1 MNNPKR
7 FLFNPKGILIFVL
20 FFSVAIAQDLSTL
33 SGRVL
38 DSTTERPL
46 QGASVVSGDAGTST
60 DRYGLFT
67 LAIPQGSSITV
78 SMIGYESATL
88 ASDQKFVTVRLA
100 PTVLKGEEVIVL
112 ANRALPGV
120 TPVAFS
126 TLTPSEIEQHYF
138 VEDIP
143 MVLASEPGVYAYS
156 ESGNGTGYSYVSIRG
171 FDQSRISVMLDNVPL
186 NDNES
191 HQVYWVDHGDI
202 LSNAKDVQIQ
212 RGIGNSLYGSAAFG
226 GSINLIT
233 DIGGDEQE
241 LSASVLTGSY
251 NTSKYR
257 LKFNSG
263 KSPGESLS
271 LSIRASQI
279 HSDGYREFH
288 ESLQRGIFLGLEHRS
303 SKMTHQLRA
312 SIGYENTDLLWDG
325 VAASD
330 INDRKKRREGYKSYT
345 DDFLQQVYSLNS
357 IYRISGESY
366 VHNVAYF
373 VSGSGYYEVFKTGS
387 DFYSYNL
394 DVDDAYP
401 DCVEQ
406 DELFTDLLRRK
417 WIVNHYYG
425 IVPRW
430 TWKRG
435 GIRFDLGGEI
445 RFYRGDHFGEA
456 ASFSDS
462 TLEAKFGDEWYKY
475 YEYFGT
481 KRSISTFAHLVYSF
495 GNGLRVIG
503 DIQYQTH
510 RWKLDQEKIGHAAG
524 HQISAP
530 WDFLNP
536 RFGFVYGLTESLS
549 LFGNYGKAQ
558 KEPTDDQI
566 INADDVWSEPVMA
579 AAEVVNNFELG
590 THYRSNRLAG
600 NLNLYRIVYN
610 NEQLKNIDVE
620 QEGEYD
626 YYSTDSTVHQGIE
639 AEISYQF
646 SPFLRLSANAT
657 VSQNTFVGPE
667 REGNLLPNVPIR
679 LLNAAIQFRP
689 TDHAT
694 LYIDLRHVGKQYVDD
709 VNTEEGAI
717 DPFTVV
723 NLAVNYQL
731 GPAVFGLKVN
741 NLFDTLYSTYGYGYE
756 WDGFWAFYWPGATRN
771 YYATIT
777 LQF

>member
-1 MNNPKR
+1 MKQSKR
-7 FLFNPKGILIFVL
+7 LLFSLKGIFLFILIL
-20 FFSVAIAQDLSTL
+20 SVASSQDLATV
-33 SGRVL
+33 SGRVVASQT
-38 DSTTERPL
+38 DDPL
-46 QGASVVSGDAGTST
+46 QGANVVSGDAGTST
-60 DRYGLFT
+60 DHDGLFT
-67 LAIPQGSSITV
+67 LTIPWGSSITV
-78 SMIGYESATL
+78 SMIGYESATVTP
-88 ASDQKFVTVRLA
+88 DRKFITLRLV

-112 ANRALPGV
+112 ANRAVPGV
-120 TPVAFS
+120 TPAAFS
-126 TLTPSEIEQHYF
+126 TLSRSEIEQYYT

-233 DIGGDEQE
+233 GIAEDEKK
-241 LSASVLTGSY
+241 LNASVGTGSY

-263 KSPGESLS
+263 KSLGENLS

-279 HSDGYREFH
+279 HSDGYRKFH
-288 ESLQRGIFLGLEHRS
+288 ESTQRGIFLGLEHRS
-303 SKMTHQLRA
+303 SKMTNQLRA
-312 SIGYENTDLLWDG
+312 SLGYENTDLLWDG

-345 DDFLQQVYSLNS
+345 DNFLQQVYSLNS
-357 IYRISGESY
+357 IYRISDESY

-373 VSGSGYYEVFKTGS
+373 VSGSGYYEVSKTGR

-401 DCVEQ
+401 DSVEQ
-406 DELFTDLLRRK
+406 NELFTDLLRRK

-445 RFYRGDHFGEA
+445 RFYRGDHFGEVA
-456 ASFSDS
+456 NFSDS
-462 TLEAKFGDEWYKY
+462 TLAAKFGDEWYKY

-481 KRSISTFAHLVYSF
+481 KKSISTFAHLVYSF
-495 GNGLRVIG
+495 GNGLKLIG
-503 DIQYQTH
+503 DIQYQGH

-524 HQISAP
+524 HKISAP

-536 RFGFVYGLTESLS
+536 RFGFVYGLTENLT

-590 THYRSNRLAG
+590 TDYRSNRLAG

-620 QEGEYD
+620 REGEYD
-626 YYSTDSTVHQGIE
+626 YYWADSTVHQGIE
-639 AEISYQF
+639 TEINYQF
-646 SPFLRLSANAT
+646 SPSLRLSANAA
-657 VSQNTFVGPE
+657 VAQNIFVGGKFD
-667 REGNLLPNVPIR
+667 GNLLPNAPT
-679 LLNAAIQFRP
+679 LLFNVALQFRP
-689 TDHAT
+689 IGNAT
-694 LYIDLRHVGKQYVDD
+694 LYCDLRHVGKQYVDD
-709 VNTEEGAI
+709 VNTEDGAI

-723 NLAVNYQL
+723 NLGVKYQF
-731 GPAVFGLKVN
+731 GAAVFRLKVN
-741 NLFDTLYSTYGYGYE
+741 NLFDILYSTYGYGYE
-756 WDGFWAFYWPGATRN
+756 WEGYWAFYWPGATRN